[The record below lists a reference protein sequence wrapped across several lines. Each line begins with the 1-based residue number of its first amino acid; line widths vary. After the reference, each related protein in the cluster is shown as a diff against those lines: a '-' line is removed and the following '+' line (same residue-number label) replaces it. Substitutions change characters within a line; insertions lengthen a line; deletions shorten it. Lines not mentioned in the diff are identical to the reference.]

1 LQIFHGVSE
10 KVRRIS
16 NALSRGRIFGV
27 RRGETGRTAFDSLPV
42 VRSANQDGAK
52 VGLERSLR
60 RWLDSHGLFAI
71 TATVLG
77 IIVALSLLLVV
88 GGYLYVTP

>member
-1 LQIFHGVSE
+1 M
-10 KVRRIS
+10 S
-16 NALSRGRIFGV
+16 NALSRERIFGV
-27 RRGETGRTAFDSLPV
+27 RRGDGPDRVCSLPV

-60 RWLDSHGLFAI
+60 RWLDSHGLLVI

-77 IIVALSLLLVV
+77 IIVVLALLLVV

>member
-1 LQIFHGVSE
+1 M
-10 KVRRIS
+10 
-16 NALSRGRIFGV
+16 
-27 RRGETGRTAFDSLPV
+27 
-42 VRSANQDGAK
+42 RSANQDGAK
-52 VGLERSLR
+52 VGLERTLR
-60 RWLDSHGLFAI
+60 RWLDSHGLLTI

>member
-1 LQIFHGVSE
+1 MVSP
-10 KVRRIS
+10 RRSAGMS
-16 NALSRGRIFGV
+16 NGLCRGRICGV
-27 RRGETGRTAFDSLPV
+27 WRGETGRTVFNSLPA

-77 IIVALSLLLVV
+77 IIIALALLLVV